1 MKFAYIDTAGILHIT
16 KYYESAQRCVKKLK
30 DKDDNIIK
38 IWPIVETDFP
48 AKGGYPVDEKENE
61 YTIYSETEERHG
73 YEIPAELAELYA
85 KVK

>member
-1 MKFAYIDTAGILHIT
+1 MKYAYLDTAGILHIT

-30 DKDDNIIK
+30 DKDGNIIK

-48 AKGGYPVDEKENE
+48 AKGGYPVDEKGNAYVLYAEDVEKHN
-61 YTIYSETEERHG
+61 